1 MLIWE
6 TVVKGI
12 YENTLWYWLRIFSK
26 PKTVLNFLIFK
37 EITQISV
44 TWQITIK

>member
-12 YENTLWYWLRIFSK
+12 NENTQWYWLRFFSK
-26 PKTVLNFLIFK
+26 IKTVLNFLIFK

-44 TWQITIK
+44 TWQTIK